1 LKIAIGADHRGYQAK
16 EKAKALLTSLGH
28 EVMDFGTNSSTSCD
42 YPDAAYPACQSVI
55 AGHTESCILFCGT
68 GLGMSISANKVR
80 GIRAAV
86 CHDEVTAEMSRRH
99 NKANVLCLPADLIGD
114 ELTRRIIEVW
124 LTARFEGG
132 RHERRVQ
139 KIAEFEQQ
147 QASQTSP
154 QPPEETNP

>member
-1 LKIAIGADHRGYQAK
+1 MKIAIGADHRGYQAK

-28 EVMDFGTNSSTSCD
+28 EVVDFGTDSSASCD

-55 AGHTESCILFCGT
+55 AGHTESGILFCGT

-86 CHDEVTAEMSRRH
+86 CHDEVTAELSRRH
-99 NKANVLCLPADLIGD
+99 NKANVLCLPADLIGE

-124 LTARFEGG
+124 LKARFEGG

-139 KIAEFEQQ
+139 KIADFEQQ
-147 QASQTSP
+147 QACQTNQ
-154 QPPEETNP
+154 QPPEETNL